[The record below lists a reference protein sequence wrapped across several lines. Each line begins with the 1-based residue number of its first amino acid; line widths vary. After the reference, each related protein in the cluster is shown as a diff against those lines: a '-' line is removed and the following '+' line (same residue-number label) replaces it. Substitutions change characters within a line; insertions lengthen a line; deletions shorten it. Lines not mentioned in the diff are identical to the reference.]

1 MLFPGSAKGQ
11 APAKGRP
18 GSPQTGLPTPVW
30 RSVCGQY
37 AGTHRDIGVL
47 VQDDLE
53 EVRRE
58 DGWGFEALLG
68 PVYVHLLAIRSRW

>member
-1 MLFPGSAKGQ
+1 MVNGKGD
-11 APAKGRP
+11 AFL
-18 GSPQTGLPTPVW
+18 GLPADRAPLPPPVW
-30 RSVCGQY
+30 LSVCHQY

-58 DGWGFEALLG
+58 DGWGFEALLR